1 MAERVPA
8 WLDQYWEAET
18 MQTPEVKKDPMY
30 TLLKE
35 GQVDEFNR
43 RRAAGE
49 SFDLRSADLRGADLR
64 GLDARDLDLS
74 NAYLR
79 HADLRGLDLTHTN
92 LEGASIN
99 SAKISGTYFPTSLS
113 AEEITLSLVHGTRL
127 RYR

>member
-1 MAERVPA
+1 
-8 WLDQYWEAET
+8 
-18 MQTPEVKKDPMY
+18 MQNPEVKQDPMY
-30 TLLKE
+30 ELLKE
-35 GQVDEFNR
+35 GRVDEFNR

-49 SFDLRSADLRGADLR
+49 SCDLRSADLRGSDLR
-64 GLDARDLDLS
+64 GLEARDLDLA

-79 HADLRGLDLTHTN
+79 HADLRGIDLTHTN

-99 SAKISGTYFPTSLS
+99 SAKISGTYFPAALS

>member
-1 MAERVPA
+1 
-8 WLDQYWEAET
+8 LEAEI
-18 MQTPEVKKDPMY
+18 MQTPELKKDPMY
-30 TLLKE
+30 MLLKD

-49 SFDLRSADLRGADLR
+49 ACDLRYADLRGVDLR
-64 GLDARDLDLS
+64 GLDAKDLDLS

-79 HADLRGLDLTHTN
+79 HADLRGIDLTHAD
-92 LEGASIN
+92 LQGASIN
-99 SAKISGTYFPTSLS
+99 SAKISGTYFPPSLS

>member
-1 MAERVPA
+1 MADTLTA
-8 WLDQYWEAET
+8 FLDQYRETET

-30 TLLKE
+30 MLLKE
-35 GQVDEFNR
+35 GRVDEFNR

-49 SFDLRSADLRGADLR
+49 SCDLRSADLRGTDLR

-74 NAYLR
+74 NTYLR

-99 SAKISGTYFPTSLS
+99 SAKISGTYFPASLS

-127 RYR
+127 RCR

>member
-1 MAERVPA
+1 
-8 WLDQYWEAET
+8 
-18 MQTPEVKKDPMY
+18 MQSPEVKNDAMY
-30 TLLKE
+30 LLLKE
-35 GQVDEFNR
+35 GHVEEFNR

-49 SFDLRSADLRGADLR
+49 SCDLQSADLRGADLR
-64 GLDARDLDLS
+64 KLDARDLDLA

-79 HADLRGLDLTHTN
+79 HADLRGLDLTHAN

-99 SAKISGTYFPTSLS
+99 SAKISGTYFPATLS